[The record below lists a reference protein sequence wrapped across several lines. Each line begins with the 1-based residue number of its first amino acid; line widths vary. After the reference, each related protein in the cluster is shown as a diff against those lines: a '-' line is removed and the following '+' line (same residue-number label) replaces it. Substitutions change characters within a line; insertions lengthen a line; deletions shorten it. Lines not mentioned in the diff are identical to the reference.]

1 VVRITKHFWCQDH
14 LGYSHQVF
22 PAPCELQGVLVD
34 PVTLGLEQAGAAPK
48 IYKQTPVY
56 TLRRGVFDLGNGL
69 AE

>member
-1 VVRITKHFWCQDH
+1 
-14 LGYSHQVF
+14 
-22 PAPCELQGVLVD
+22 
-34 PVTLGLEQAGAAPK
+34 VTLGLEQAGAAAK